1 MGSLKNQILI
11 SMPHMTDPFFSK
23 SVIYICEHNQ
33 QGAMGIIINKQ
44 FKEPELKDIFDKLY
58 IGDDAIHSF
67 VNDIYFGGPVLLE
80 KGIVLHDARHT
91 SDGTISLSKTISM
104 TSKQD
109 VLKELQLKA
118 DIPFKLMLGHSGW
131 SPGQL
136 EREIENG
143 DWLMQSTTADFI
155 FNIQPDQMWEQAAGS
170 LGIDL
175 GPSMGM
181 GGQA

>member
-1 MGSLKNQILI
+1 
-11 SMPHMTDPFFSK
+11 MTDPFFSK

-67 VNDIYFGGPVLLE
+67 VNDISFGGPVLLE

-109 VLKELQLKA
+109 VLKELQLNT

-136 EREIENG
+136 EQEIENG

-155 FNIQPDQMWEQAAGS
+155 FNVQPEQMWEHAAGS

>member
-23 SVIYICEHNQ
+23 SVVYICEHNQ

-44 FKEPELKDIFDKLY
+44 FKIPELKDVFDKLY
-58 IGDDAIHSF
+58 IGDDAVRSF
-67 VNDIYFGGPVLLE
+67 VDDIYFGGPVLLE
-80 KGIVLHDARHT
+80 QGIVLHDARHT
-91 SDGTISLSKTISM
+91 SDGTISISKTISI

-109 VLKELQLKA
+109 ILKDLQHKA

-131 SPGQL
+131 LPGQL
-136 EREIENG
+136 EQEIEKG
-143 DWLMQSTTADFI
+143 DWLMQSTTTDFI
-155 FNIQPDQMWEQAAGS
+155 FNVQSDQMWGQAAGS

-181 GGQA
+181 GGGA

>member
-1 MGSLKNQILI
+1 
-11 SMPHMTDPFFSK
+11 MTDPLFSK
-23 SVIYICEHNQ
+23 SVVYICEHNQ
-33 QGAMGIIINKQ
+33 QGAMGIIINKK
-44 FKEPELKDIFDKLY
+44 FKTPELKDIFDKLY

-80 KGIVLHDARHT
+80 KGIVLHDASHI
-91 SDGTISLSKTISM
+91 SNGTIALSKTISI

-109 VLKELQLKA
+109 ILKELQLKE

-136 EREIENG
+136 ELEIENG

-155 FNIQPDQMWEQAAGS
+155 FNVQPEQMWEQAAGS

-175 GPSMGM
+175 GPSIGM

>member
-80 KGIVLHDARHT
+80 KGIVLHDASHI
-91 SDGTISLSKTISM
+91 SNGTIALSKTISM
-104 TSKQD
+104 TSTQD
-109 VLKELQLKA
+109 ILKELQLTA

-155 FNIQPDQMWEQAAGS
+155 FNVQPDQMWEQAAGS

-181 GGQA
+181 GGRA

>member
-11 SMPHMTDPFFSK
+11 SMPHMTDLFFSK
-23 SVIYICEHNQ
+23 SVVYICKHNS

-91 SDGTISLSKTISM
+91 SDGTISLSKTIAI

-109 VLKELQLKA
+109 VLKALQLKT
-118 DIPFKLMLGHSGW
+118 DTPFKIMLGHSGW

-155 FNIQPDQMWEQAAGS
+155 FNVQPDQMWEQAAGS

-181 GGQA
+181 GGRA

>member
-23 SVIYICEHNQ
+23 SVVYICEHNQ

-44 FKEPELKDIFDKLY
+44 FKAPELKDIFDKLY
-58 IGDDAIHSF
+58 IGDDAIYSF

-80 KGIVLHDARHT
+80 KGIVLHDARYT
-91 SDGTISLSKTISM
+91 SDGTISLSKAISI

-109 VLKELQLKA
+109 ILKKLQLKT

-143 DWLMQSTTADFI
+143 DWLMKATTEDFI
-155 FNIQPDQMWEQAAGS
+155 FNVPSNQMWRQATES
-170 LGIDL
+170 LGLDL
-175 GPSMGM
+175 GPTFGM